1 MKNFDLLSILWKWK
15 ITLLVV
21 VVLSVILSSVFS
33 SSYFI
38 KPKYK
43 STAIIY
49 PSNLM
54 PYSQESP
61 TEQMLQLFQSDSIFN
76 HVSDYFHLIQHYR
89 LDSASPTI
97 HNELLG
103 MYSENISIKK
113 TEYEAVKIEVMDQQ
127 PEVACN
133 MINEMVNAFNAFTLK
148 INKAKSKELVKIFG
162 DQMKMKQIQI
172 DSINTALKELGVKF
186 GIIDYKA
193 QSRELSKEY
202 YRTIATGNEKKIN
215 ELTNALR
222 NLEERG
228 GKFHE
233 LQEHLNQSTGEYAK
247 LLTSYNTVVE
257 DSEKFLTY
265 TNVVVKPFPSDKK
278 AYPVRWLIVTIA
290 TFASTLFSL
299 IVIIIIEG
307 RKISSQQETINS

>member
-1 MKNFDLLSILWKWK
+1 MKNFDLLNILLKWK
-15 ITLLVV
+15 VTLTVV
-21 VVLSVILSSVFS
+21 IALAIALSAIFS
-33 SSYFI
+33 SPFFI

-76 HVSDYFHLIQHYR
+76 HVADYFHLVQHYK
-89 LDSASPTI
+89 LDSASSTI
-97 HNELLG
+97 HNELLSI
-103 MYSENISIKK
+103 YNENVSIKK
-113 TEYEAVKIEVMDQQ
+113 TEYEAVKIEVLDIDAQ
-127 PEVACN
+127 VASD
-133 MINEMVNAFNAFTLK
+133 MINEMINAFNAFTLK
-148 INKAKSKELVKIFG
+148 MNKEKSRELVKIFS
-162 DQMKMKQIQI
+162 DQMKNKQTQI

-202 YRTIATGNEKKIN
+202 YRTLATGNEKKIN
-215 ELTNALR
+215 ELTDALR

-228 GKFHE
+228 GKFYE
-233 LQEHLNQSTGEYAK
+233 LQEHLSQSTAEYAK
-247 LLTSYNTVVE
+247 LLSQYNTVVN
-257 DSEKFLTY
+257 DSEKKLTY

-278 AYPVRWLIVTIA
+278 AYPVRWLIVTVA
-290 TFASTLFSL
+290 AFAATLFAL
-299 IVIIIIEG
+299 IVIMIMEG
-307 RKISSQQETINS
+307 RKTNSPQP

>member
-1 MKNFDLLSILWKWK
+1 MKNFDLLNIILKWK
-15 ITLLVV
+15 ITLAIVIGLTVV
-21 VVLSVILSSVFS
+21 LSSVFS
-33 SSYFI
+33 SSFFI

-43 STAIIY
+43 STAVIY

-76 HVSDYFHLIQHYR
+76 HVVDFFHLIQHYE

-103 MYSENISIKK
+103 IYNENVSIKK
-113 TEYEAVKIEVMDQQ
+113 TEYEAVKIEVMDQK
-127 PEVACN
+127 PEVACSI
-133 MINEMVNAFNAFTLK
+133 INEMVNAFNAYTLK
-148 INKAKSKELVKIFG
+148 LNKAKSGELVNIYGEQIKT
-162 DQMKMKQIQI
+162 KQEQI
-172 DSINTALKELGVKF
+172 DSINTALKELAVKF

-215 ELTNALR
+215 ELTNSLR

-233 LQEHLNQSTGEYAK
+233 LQQHLKQATSEYAR
-247 LLTSYNTVVE
+247 LLEKYNAIVNDT
-257 DSEKFLTY
+257 EKYLTY
-265 TNVVVKPFPSDKK
+265 TNMVVKPFPSDKK
-278 AYPVRWLIVTIA
+278 AYPIRWLIVTVA
-290 TFASTLFSL
+290 ACSALLFSL
-299 IVIIIIEG
+299 IVIMIIEG
-307 RKISSQQETINS
+307 RKTNNQNMSV